1 MTSIGAIGV
10 GWRIHEVE
18 KFVPSST
25 EPSLATL
32 RNETRAQRTTR
43 GTGLMRAWTSMTN
56 KGLYQKSLDP
66 TAVERIVA
74 AVGEKFIPAD
84 LDKQKLAEDL
94 ARCSTLY
101 SSAVQRRSDKPTKDR
116 IHRLKSIQK
125 AAKRFEGQLMPD
137 DVWDW
142 SDTYSECERLQS
154 EVEYLIKRLDSEIE
168 DLTWELEWGPW
179 QDFREAIRRN
189 LSARALAN
197 RWKVRSPF
205 EWVAGHYL
213 PEVFRTHFGTT
224 VTFHRRKGVPDSP
237 AIRFIGQAL
246 IELQITKSGRPY

>member
-1 MTSIGAIGV
+1 MTD
-10 GWRIHEVE
+10 
-18 KFVPSST
+18 KD
-25 EPSLATL
+25 LDQNTL
-32 RNETRAQRTTR
+32 DA
-43 GTGLMRAWTSMTN
+43 
-56 KGLYQKSLDP
+56 
-66 TAVERIVA
+66 TAVERILA
-74 AVGEKFIPAD
+74 AVGAKFIPAD
-84 LDKQKLAEDL
+84 LDKQKLATDL
-94 ARCSTLY
+94 ASCFTVH

-142 SDTYSECERLQS
+142 SDRYSESELLQS

-179 QDFREAIRRN
+179 PDVREAIRRN
-189 LSARALAN
+189 LNPRDLAN

-213 PEVFRTHFGTT
+213 PELLRTHFGIKP
-224 VTFHRRKGVPDSP
+224 TFHRRNDVPDGP
-237 AIRFIGQAL
+237 AIRFIERAL
-246 IELQITKSGRPY
+246 VELGITNRKRPYSRESIAKALSDARTGRARNKR

>member
-1 MTSIGAIGV
+1 MTG
-10 GWRIHEVE
+10 
-18 KFVPSST
+18 
-25 EPSLATL
+25 
-32 RNETRAQRTTR
+32 
-43 GTGLMRAWTSMTN
+43 
-56 KGLYQKSLDP
+56 KGLDQNSPDA
-66 TAVERIVA
+66 TAVERILA
-74 AVGEKFIPAD
+74 AVGEKFIPPD
-84 LDKQKLAEDL
+84 LDKLKLAEDL
-94 ARCSTLY
+94 ATCFTGY

-142 SDTYSECERLQS
+142 SDSYSECELLQS

-205 EWVAGHYL
+205 EWVAGHFL
-213 PEVFRTHFGTT
+213 PELFRTHFGKKP
-224 VTFHRRKGVPDSP
+224 TFSRWKGVPDSP
-237 AIRFIGQAL
+237 AIRFIERAL
-246 IELQITKSGRPY
+246 IELEITNRGRPHSRESIAKALTDVRTGRARNKRGSTKTHPTSEPAAS

>member
-1 MTSIGAIGV
+1 MS
-10 GWRIHEVE
+10 
-18 KFVPSST
+18 
-25 EPSLATL
+25 
-32 RNETRAQRTTR
+32 
-43 GTGLMRAWTSMTN
+43 GLN
-56 KGLYQKSLDP
+56 SLDAS
-66 TAVERIVA
+66 AVERILA
-74 AVGEKFIPAD
+74 AVGEKFIPPD
-84 LDKQKLAEDL
+84 LDKQKLVTDL
-94 ARCSTLY
+94 ASCLATY

-142 SDTYSECERLQS
+142 NDRYSECELLQS

-179 QDFREAIRRN
+179 RDFREAIRRN
-189 LSARALAN
+189 LSARDLAN

-213 PEVFRTHFGTT
+213 PELLRTHFGIKPR
-224 VTFHRRKGVPDSP
+224 FHRRNNVPDGP
-237 AIRFIGQAL
+237 AIRFIERAL
-246 IELQITKSGRPY
+246 VELGITNRKRPYSRESIAKALSDARTGRARNKRRST